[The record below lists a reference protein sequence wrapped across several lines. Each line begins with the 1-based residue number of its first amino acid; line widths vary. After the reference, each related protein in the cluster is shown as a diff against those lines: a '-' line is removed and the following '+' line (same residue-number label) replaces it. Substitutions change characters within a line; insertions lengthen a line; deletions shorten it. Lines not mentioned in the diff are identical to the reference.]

1 MKPSTPR
8 TSRVSVP
15 VASDVPADRPF
26 PDEAVHVAF
35 CCDAAYATPMVVAV
49 QSVLRTARAPENLVF
64 WIGTTAPDLP
74 HALAV
79 REVIERANARLHVR
93 LLTSVLHRLQDAPV
107 RGHLSS
113 AAYFRLFLT
122 DLLPPNL
129 RRVIYLDSDVV
140 VCHPIEELWTTPLDG
155 QPMAGVLKPR
165 ATEALEVGVP
175 SESDYFNSG
184 VLLIDLEAWRRLEVG
199 RRALGFVQHHPGRI
213 HGHDQ
218 PALNHVFA
226 GAWKRL
232 DLRWNQQ
239 FKFFVHTARYL
250 GIPAA
255 TLRELRA
262 HPFIIHY
269 TTGSKPWHYSN
280 DHPLQRRYFE
290 VLDETRF
297 AGWRPRAG
305 SLRVWL
311 RRTLTGW
318 FPHTLRP
325 GVLRNVLRPGYRR
338 LVSRLRGHPP
348 IPESRPAPHCTS
360 VV

>member
-1 MKPSTPR
+1 MKPSAPH

-15 VASDVPADRPF
+15 VAHDVPADTPY

-49 QSVLRTARAPENLVF
+49 QSVLRHARAPENLVF
-64 WIGTTAPDLP
+64 WIGTTAEDLP

-79 REVIERANARLHVR
+79 REVIQRANARLHVR
-93 LLTSVLHRLQDAPV
+93 LLTSVLHRLQHAPV

-122 DLLPPNL
+122 ELLPAAL
-129 RRVIYLDSDVV
+129 SRVIYLDSDVI
-140 VCHPIEELWTTPLDG
+140 VCRPIEELWWTPLDG
-155 QPMAGVLKPR
+155 KPMAGVLKPR
-165 ATEALEVGVP
+165 ATEAIEVGLQ
-175 SESDYFNSG
+175 SEADYFNSG
-184 VLLIDLEAWRRLEVG
+184 VMLIDLDAWRRLDVS
-199 RRALGFVQHHPGRI
+199 RRALDFVQHHPGRI

-232 DLRWNQQ
+232 DFRWNQQ
-239 FKFFVHTARYL
+239 FKFFVHTAGYL
-250 GIPAA
+250 GVPASA
-255 TLRELRA
+255 LRELRTR
-262 HPFIIHY
+262 PFIIHY

-290 VLDETRF
+290 VLDETAF
-297 AGWRPRAG
+297 AGWRPRPRT
-305 SLRVWL
+305 LRERL

-318 FPHTLRP
+318 IPHYLRP
-325 GVLRNVLRPGYRR
+325 QVVRNVLRPKYRR
-338 LVSRLRGHPP
+338 LLARLRGDPPAGAAGPSHPC
-348 IPESRPAPHCTS
+348 PH